1 MLIVIGLTTKYIV
14 WVLMNAYVN
23 LVTLK
28 KIMLPSIKDSDVILF
43 VMNII
48 PILYWIIRRRLVIVM
63 LIASTQVLLTVVH

>member
-1 MLIVIGLTTKYIV
+1 MLIVIGLTTKYTV

-28 KIMLPSIKDSDVILF
+28 KIMLLSIKDSDVILF